1 MTDDCRRRAVSRRRG
16 WDKNADAAEAEKGE
30 EEAEVEAEAEAEAEA
45 KEGDEEEETAVSKRG
60 GAAVPVS
67 RLSRGEGGRGEERR
81 GRRQEGRGR
90 DDSGAGRQC
99 PEGQRDRLTVP
110 ARARRRAAPKKD
122 RKRETQSVRACQS
135 KKTESSELMIRT
147 DDPN

>member
-30 EEAEVEAEAEAEAEA
+30 EEAEVEAEAE
-45 KEGDEEEETAVSKRG
+45 EGDEEEETAVSKRG

>member
-16 WDKNADAAEAEKGE
+16 WDKNADAAEAEEGE
-30 EEAEVEAEAEAEAEA
+30 EEAEVEAEEEAEAE
-45 KEGDEEEETAVSKRG
+45 EGDEGEETAVSKRG

>member
-1 MTDDCRRRAVSRRRG
+1 MMDDCRRRAVSRRRG
-16 WDKNADAAEAEKGE
+16 WDKNADAAEAEERE
-30 EEAEVEAEAEAEAEA
+30 EEAEVEAEAEAE
-45 KEGDEEEETAVSKRG
+45 EGDEEEEEETAVSKRG

-90 DDSGAGRQC
+90 DDSGAGSQC

>member
-30 EEAEVEAEAEAEAEA
+30 EEAEVEAEAEAEAE
-45 KEGDEEEETAVSKRG
+45 EGDEEEEEETAVSKRG

-67 RLSRGEGGRGEERR
+67 RLSQGGGERR

-122 RKRETQSVRACQS
+122 RKRETQSVKACQS
-135 KKTESSELMIRT
+135 KKTKYREKER
-147 DDPN
+147 

>member
-30 EEAEVEAEAEAEAEA
+30 EEAEVEAEAEAEAE
-45 KEGDEEEETAVSKRG
+45 EGDEEEETAVSKRG

-122 RKRETQSVRACQS
+122 RKRDTERQSL
-135 KKTESSELMIRT
+135 SEQEDRIIRT

>member
-1 MTDDCRRRAVSRRRG
+1 M
-16 WDKNADAAEAEKGE
+16 
-30 EEAEVEAEAEAEAEA
+30 
-45 KEGDEEEETAVSKRG
+45 
-60 GAAVPVS
+60 PVS